1 METKSKKLGL
11 FSLVCIASGNV
22 IGAGII
28 TTTGLAIAE
37 TGRSVWISYGLAVLF
52 GFLWIFP
59 AAIFSSIAKYKGG
72 AYTMVTAC
80 LGERAGGVYA
90 LWWLPMFLMMGVM
103 GNALGLYINSVLPF
117 ISAKWCGI
125 IACTLFYVVNLFGT
139 RAMAKLQNPLTVFL
153 LVCLVSFAVIGF
165 FHLNE
170 GALDIASSE
179 YYLNGGLGLLDGLM
193 LLIYSTSGHSLVSGC
208 SWDAARPKKDIP
220 LAIIIST
227 GIIFVLYTTVSFVAG
242 NVLPVEEV
250 AGQPLTYVAQVLFP
264 GALFVLFI
272 VGGPIMALATS
283 SNAGYA
289 TMAAPVMGA
298 IRNGWLPK
306 GIARANKYGAPWI
319 LYTVMW
325 LVGVIPMLFDVSL
338 SAMTAYTVMT
348 MRLSGL
354 IVVIAAFTIPVKFKD
369 AWKSSWLHMPNWLY
383 YTIMGIAIVS
393 NLIAIVLNVRTIA
406 LPAFIL
412 NLVVV
417 AVLGAIA
424 LGRFA
429 AGKTRVNV
437 VYTFDENEE

>member
-1 METKSKKLGL
+1 MEKKNKLSL

-52 GFLWIFP
+52 GFLWIIP
-59 AAIFSSIAKYKGG
+59 AAFFASIAKYKGG

-90 LWWLPMFLMMGVM
+90 LWWLPMFLMCGVM
-103 GNALGLYINSVLPF
+103 GSALGLYVNSVLPF
-117 ISAKWCGI
+117 ISAKWSGI
-125 IACTLFYVVNLFGT
+125 IACTLFYVVNLFGVH
-139 RAMAKLQNPLTVFL
+139 AMAKLQNPLTVFL
-153 LVCLVSFAVIGF
+153 LVCLMAFAVVGF
-165 FHLNE
+165 FNLND
-170 GALDIASSE
+170 GAFAVTSPD
-179 YYLNGGLGLLDGLM
+179 YYLNGGMGLIDGLM
-193 LLIYSTSGHSLVSGC
+193 LLIYSTSGHSLVAGC
-208 SWDAARPKKDIP
+208 SWDAKRPKKDIP

-227 GIIFVLYTTVSFVAG
+227 VIIFVLYTTVSFVAA

-250 AGQPLTYVAQVLFP
+250 AGQPLTYVAQKLFP

-289 TMAAPVMGA
+289 TMAAPALGA
-298 IRNGWLPK
+298 IKNGWLPES
-306 GIARANKYGAPWI
+306 IAKTNKYGAPWI

-325 LVGVIPMLFDVSL
+325 LVSVVPLLLDVSL

-348 MRLSGL
+348 MRLSGI
-354 IVVIAAFTIPVKFKD
+354 IVVIAAFAIPVKFKD
-369 AWKSSWLHMPNWLY
+369 AWEKSWMHMPNWLY
-383 YTIMGIAIVS
+383 YAIMGFALVS
-393 NLIAIVLNVRTIA
+393 NLLAIVLNVRTIA

-417 AVLGAIA
+417 GILGAIA
-424 LGRFA
+424 LIRFS
-429 AGKTRVNV
+429 AGKTRVHV
-437 VYTFDENEE
+437 AYAFDEDEE